1 VSLLVES
8 LANDY
13 DRITREKGAE
23 LSDVLSFGS
32 VLGRSF
38 RSIFS
43 RKSSM
48 KDWLRD
54 FFKGLDKA
62 LNSGLH
68 DKMNDR
74 VIDLAESIQQMG
86 QLVDLKIR
94 NSKTILTDNSQIFS
108 DIAERRSHVLSELRD
123 AFKNFL
129 SNAENFADPELLSGN
144 EKVAPRVM
152 TGSGITVVGV
162 AIAALT
168 NGAVFDITGGILTT
182 IGVIFTGVTL
192 GIQRRRILKRYKQ
205 EMALGKEK
213 LVTEVTA
220 RLEGYI
226 NDLRF
231 RIEENFTDFDKLLE
245 EERMQLERIV
255 AEHRNI
261 ITALEKVVKVLPAK

>member
-1 VSLLVES
+1 
-8 LANDY
+8 
-13 DRITREKGAE
+13 
-23 LSDVLSFGS
+23 
-32 VLGRSF
+32 
-38 RSIFS
+38 
-43 RKSSM
+43 
-48 KDWLRD
+48 
-54 FFKGLDKA
+54 
-62 LNSGLH
+62 
-68 DKMNDR
+68 
-74 VIDLAESIQQMG
+74 
-86 QLVDLKIR
+86 
-94 NSKTILTDNSQIFS
+94 
-108 DIAERRSHVLSELRD
+108 VLSELRD

>member
-1 VSLLVES
+1 MLVES

-13 DRITREKGAE
+13 DRITREKEAE
-23 LSDVLSFGS
+23 LGDVLSFTS
-32 VLGRSF
+32 VVGRSL

-48 KDWLRD
+48 KEWLQD

-62 LNSGLH
+62 LASGLH

-94 NSKTILTDNSQIFS
+94 NSKTILTDNSDIFS
-108 DIAERRSHVLSELRD
+108 DIAERRSRVLTDLRD
-123 AFKNFL
+123 AFRNFL
-129 SNAENFADPELLSGN
+129 SNAENFADPELFSGN
-144 EKVAPRVM
+144 DKVAPRVV
-152 TGSGITVVGV
+152 TGSGLTVVGV

-192 GIQRRRILKRYKQ
+192 GIQRRRILKRYRH
-205 EMALGKEK
+205 EMAIGREK

-226 NDLRF
+226 NDIRY
-231 RIEENFTDFDKLLE
+231 RIEQNFNDFDKLLE
-245 EERMQLERIV
+245 EERVQLERILS
-255 AEHRNI
+255 EHQRI
-261 ITALEKVVKVLPAK
+261 IEALKTVVRTLPAR